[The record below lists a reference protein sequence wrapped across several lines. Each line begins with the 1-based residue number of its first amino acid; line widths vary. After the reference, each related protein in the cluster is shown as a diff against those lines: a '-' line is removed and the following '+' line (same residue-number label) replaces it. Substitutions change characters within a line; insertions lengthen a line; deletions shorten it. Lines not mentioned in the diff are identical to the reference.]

1 MACVNVETTKEDPSN
16 GSWKLGAFRWK
27 NWIPCT
33 GDGIFCPKSK
43 KNLEMKLKFKQ
54 KSPGN
59 HETCAVGQ
67 WDLVKI

>member
-1 MACVNVETTKEDPSN
+1 MEV
-16 GSWKLGAFRWK
+16 G
-27 NWIPCT
+27 NWVRFAGKIGFHAL

-43 KNLEMKLKFKQ
+43 KKLEMKLKFKQ